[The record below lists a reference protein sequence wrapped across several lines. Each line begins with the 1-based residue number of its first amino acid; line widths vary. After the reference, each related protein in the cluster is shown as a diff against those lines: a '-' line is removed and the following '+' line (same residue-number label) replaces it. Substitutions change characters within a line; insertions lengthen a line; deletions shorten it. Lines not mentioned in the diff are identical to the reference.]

1 MLSCRIRVL
10 CLNKDECA
18 QSGGRNTKPLHQKPA
33 IQALLIQCAAFL
45 ITFVL
50 LTAIAVAF
58 QVTAGVQLA
67 ALMQGVIAA
76 IMSRWRR
83 LAIWWLYIQFLFPLA
98 SVMMHSWHFPPQIF
112 LIAFVF
118 FVALYWSTFRTQ
130 VPFFPSGRIAW
141 DAVADALPKGRPIRF
156 IDIGSGLGGL
166 VLNLSARLPES
177 AFEGIEVAPLPW
189 LISRLNGW
197 ISRNRGHFMLGDY
210 EHLDFADYDVIFAYL
225 SPAAMPSL
233 WEKAAMEMR
242 HGTLLLS
249 YEFSIPGTS
258 PDFITA
264 QASGGP
270 DLYGWYL

>member
-1 MLSCRIRVL
+1 M
-10 CLNKDECA
+10 NKDEHSQLDA
-18 QSGGRNTKPLHQKPA
+18 QNAKSLFLAPA

-45 ITFVL
+45 IVFVS
-50 LTAIAVAF
+50 LTGIAV
-58 QVTAGVQLA
+58 VTRASAGALVA

-76 IMSRWRR
+76 VISRWRR
-83 LAIWWLYIQFLFPLA
+83 LAIWWLYIQFLFPIA
-98 SVMMHSWHFPPQIF
+98 SVMMHSLHFPPEIF

-130 VPFFPSGRIAW
+130 VPFFPSGRVAW

-166 VLNLSARLPES
+166 VLSLSIRLPES

-189 LISRLNGW
+189 FISRFSGW
-197 ISRNRGHFMLGDY
+197 ITQNRGRFMLGDY
-210 EHLDFADYDVIFAYL
+210 ERLDFAEYDVVFAYL

-233 WEKAAMEMR
+233 WEKAIIEMR
-242 HGTLLLS
+242 HGALLLS
-249 YEFSIPGTS
+249 YEFPIPGTP
-258 PDFITA
+258 PDFISA

-270 DLYGWYL
+270 SLYGWYL

>member
-1 MLSCRIRVL
+1 ML
-10 CLNKDECA
+10 CLNKNECA
-18 QSGGRNTKPLHQKPA
+18 QSDVQNTKSLLQKPA

-45 ITFVL
+45 VTFVL
-50 LTAIAVAF
+50 LTSIAVTA
-58 QVTAGVQLA
+58 QVTTGGVLA
-67 ALMQGVIAA
+67 ALMQGAIAA

-98 SVMMHSWHFPPQIF
+98 SVMMLSLHFPPQIF

-141 DAVADALPKGRPIRF
+141 DAVANALPKGGAIRF

-189 LISRLNGW
+189 LISQFNGW
-197 ISRNRGHFMLGDY
+197 LRHSRVHFMLGDY
-210 EHLDFADYDVIFAYL
+210 ERLNFADYDVIFAYL

-233 WEKAAMEMR
+233 WEKAAIEMR

-258 PDFITA
+258 PDFITS
-264 QASGGP
+264 QVSGGRS
-270 DLYGWYL
+270 LYGWYL

>member
-1 MLSCRIRVL
+1 MSR
-10 CLNKDECA
+10 LNKNEDS
-18 QSGGRNTKPLHQKPA
+18 QSGVQNVKSLFQKPA

-45 ITFVL
+45 VSFVL
-50 LTAIAVAF
+50 LTGIAAVSQA
-58 QVTAGVQLA
+58 TAGPLVA

-76 IMSRWRR
+76 AVSRWRR
-83 LAIWWLYIQFLFPLA
+83 LAIWWLYIQFLFPVA
-98 SVMMHSWHFPPQIF
+98 AVMMHSLHFPPEIF

-130 VPFFPSGRIAW
+130 VPFFPSGRVAW

-166 VLNLSARLPES
+166 VLNLATRLPES

-189 LISRLNGW
+189 LISKFNGR
-197 ISRNRGHFMLGDY
+197 ITQNRGRFILGNY
-210 EHLDFADYDVIFAYL
+210 ERLDFAEYDVIFAYL

-233 WEKAAMEMR
+233 WEKAVIEMR

-249 YEFSIPGTS
+249 YEFSIPGTP
-258 PDFITA
+258 PDFIAT

-270 DLYGWYL
+270 DLYGWHL